1 MIHPI
6 PRAFY
11 SDIETNDWLFEL
23 ISSGHIM
30 SGAVS
35 CASISDL
42 TASDLAGYTRIHLF
56 AGIGGWDLALRM
68 AEWPDDVPV
77 WTGSCPCFPEGT
89 LVLTK
94 RGYIPIESVK
104 VGDNVLTHKGRW
116 RSVQAIGSDEADM
129 VLVKG
134 QGHWGLL
141 TTANHPFLTGS
152 DEWTAAGSLAGKR
165 WRTVAAVPPS
175 QIPQIENNRG
185 VILERGR
192 WRATG
197 WKDGRTVYL
206 GRFKSYDDAVRCRE
220 RALIQGRINARGA
233 DGADATTLGFARFLG
248 YWLGDGWTSKDTVFL
263 CGARGDAPILSEIM
277 TEAGL
282 TCSPSIERTSARAR
296 CGSKS
301 LVRWLSEHF
310 GATASGKRIPA
321 WVHGAPPEWRR
332 EFLRGYQEADGHR
345 EPGVERFTTIS
356 RAIAVG
362 VRVLLNQDGRS
373 ASIAWHQTKSRA
385 IQGRNV
391 STAGGFYRI
400 TAYERSRS
408 FSFNDLHGIGYVRT
422 VKTAGRGT
430 VFNIAVEEDESYTA
444 DGIIVHNCQP
454 FSTAGK
460 NKGTD
465 DERHLWPEMLRLIRE
480 CTPAIIFGEQVSSR
494 AGREWLAGVRADL
507 EALGYA
513 VGAADLC
520 AAGAGAPHIRQRL
533 YWGAIRLVDSER
545 ARLEGLCRNESY
557 RNESGRIT
565 ADSARSTAETGG
577 ALPGNAWEDCRV
589 IVGADGKARRIEPGI
604 EPLADGISNGMV
616 HGIADSVSDEVNSTQ
631 QARKKRIAGYGN
643 AIVPQVAATFI
654 RAFVESI

>member
-35 CASISDL
+35 RASISDL
-42 TASDLAGYTRIHLF
+42 TASDLSGYTRVHLF

-77 WTGSCPCFPEGT
+77 WTGSCPC
-89 LVLTK
+89 
-94 RGYIPIESVK
+94 
-104 VGDNVLTHKGRW
+104 
-116 RSVQAIGSDEADM
+116 
-129 VLVKG
+129 
-134 QGHWGLL
+134 
-141 TTANHPFLTGS
+141 
-152 DEWTAAGSLAGKR
+152 
-165 WRTVAAVPPS
+165 
-175 QIPQIENNRG
+175 
-185 VILERGR
+185 
-192 WRATG
+192 
-197 WKDGRTVYL
+197 
-206 GRFKSYDDAVRCRE
+206 
-220 RALIQGRINARGA
+220 
-233 DGADATTLGFARFLG
+233 
-248 YWLGDGWTSKDTVFL
+248 
-263 CGARGDAPILSEIM
+263 
-277 TEAGL
+277 
-282 TCSPSIERTSARAR
+282 
-296 CGSKS
+296 
-301 LVRWLSEHF
+301 
-310 GATASGKRIPA
+310 
-321 WVHGAPPEWRR
+321 
-332 EFLRGYQEADGHR
+332 
-345 EPGVERFTTIS
+345 
-356 RAIAVG
+356 
-362 VRVLLNQDGRS
+362 
-373 ASIAWHQTKSRA
+373 
-385 IQGRNV
+385 
-391 STAGGFYRI
+391 
-400 TAYERSRS
+400 
-408 FSFNDLHGIGYVRT
+408 
-422 VKTAGRGT
+422 
-430 VFNIAVEEDESYTA
+430 
-444 DGIIVHNCQP
+444 QP
-454 FSTAGK
+454 FSSAGK
-460 NKGTD
+460 QQGTKD
-465 DERHLWPEMLRLIRE
+465 DRHLWPEMRRLIRE
-480 CTPAIIFGEQVSSR
+480 CAPPIIFGEQVSSR

-604 EPLADGISNGMV
+604 EPLADGIPAGVVLSG
-616 HGIADSVSDEVNSTQ
+616 ADGVSDEVNSTQ